1 MKPENSQRILNNLK
15 SVGVGM
21 IVSLPDSWLV
31 DVQVLASKDPE
42 LRNVLVANEGDGV
55 AICGGAWLGGTKSA
69 MLLENSGLLVATYAL
84 ARFHVTFGVP
94 TLILASYRGDI
105 GDGNWNLSTMGRVT
119 EPVLKG
125 LGLQYL
131 IVRAADEIDDAIRKA
146 DSSTSGTLLP
156 AVVLFPVGQL

>member
-1 MKPENSQRILNNLK
+1 MKPENAQRILENLK
-15 SVGVGM
+15 KLGVRL

-31 DVQVLASKDPE
+31 DVQMLAGKDPE
-42 LRNVLVANEGDGV
+42 IRHVLVGNEGDGV

-105 GDGNWNLSTMGRVT
+105 GDGNWNLSTVGRVT
-119 EPVLKG
+119 EPILRS

-131 IVRAADEIDDAIRKA
+131 IVRSPDEIDEAIRKA
-146 DSSTSGTLLP
+146 DSTASGTLLP
-156 AVVLFPVGQL
+156 AVVLFPVGNL

>member
-1 MKPENSQRILNNLK
+1 MKNARKILQSLK
-15 SVGVGM
+15 SVGVRL

-31 DVQVLASKDPE
+31 DLEVLANEDPE
-42 LRNVLVANEGDGV
+42 VRHLLVANEGDGV
-55 AICGGAWLGGTKSA
+55 AVCGGAWLGGTKSA

-94 TLILASYRGDI
+94 TLILTSYRGEI

-119 EPVLKG
+119 EPVIKA

-131 IVRAADEIDDAIRKA
+131 IVRSADEIEEAIRKA
-146 DSSTSGTLLP
+146 DRSASGTLLP
-156 AVVLFPVGQL
+156 TVILLGIGSL

>member
-1 MKPENSQRILNNLK
+1 MQNARKILQSLK
-15 SVGVGM
+15 NVGVRL

-31 DVQVLASKDPE
+31 DLEVLANEDSE
-42 LRNVLVANEGDGV
+42 VRHLLVANEGDGV
-55 AICGGAWLGGTKSA
+55 AVCGGAWLGGTKSA

-94 TLILASYRGDI
+94 TLILTSYRGEI

-119 EPVLKG
+119 EPVIRA

-131 IVRAADEIDDAIRKA
+131 IVRSADDIEEAIKKA
-146 DSSTSGTLLP
+146 DRSASGTLLP
-156 AVVLFPVGQL
+156 TVILLGIGSL

>member
-1 MKPENSQRILNNLK
+1 MKNARKILQSLK
-15 SVGVGM
+15 SVGVRL

-31 DVQVLASKDPE
+31 DLEVLANEDSE
-42 LRNVLVANEGDGV
+42 VRHLFVANEGDGV
-55 AICGGAWLGGTKSA
+55 AVCGGAWLGGTKSA

-94 TLILASYRGDI
+94 TLILTSYRGEI

-119 EPVLKG
+119 EPVIKA

-131 IVRAADEIDDAIRKA
+131 IIRSADDIEEAIKKA
-146 DSSTSGTLLP
+146 DRSASGTLLP
-156 AVVLFPVGQL
+156 TVILLGIGSL

>member
-1 MKPENSQRILNNLK
+1 MKNARKILQSLK
-15 SVGVGM
+15 SVGVRL

-31 DVQVLASKDPE
+31 DLAVLANEDSE
-42 LRNVLVANEGDGV
+42 VRHLLVANEGDGV
-55 AICGGAWLGGTKSA
+55 AVCGGAWLGGTKSA

-94 TLILASYRGDI
+94 TLILTSYRGEI

-119 EPVLKG
+119 EPVIKA

-131 IVRAADEIDDAIRKA
+131 IIRSADDIEEAIKKA
-146 DSSTSGTLLP
+146 DRSASGTLLP
-156 AVVLFPVGQL
+156 TVILLGIGSL